1 MAQADRRNTPILM
14 GAGDA
19 ILLALL
25 AETRVRAGGGRK
37 RSTGDAEEHAG
48 QSPVDLVGASSARG
62 VK

>member
-1 MAQADRRNTPILM
+1 M

-48 QSPVDLVGASSARG
+48 ESPVDLVGASSARG